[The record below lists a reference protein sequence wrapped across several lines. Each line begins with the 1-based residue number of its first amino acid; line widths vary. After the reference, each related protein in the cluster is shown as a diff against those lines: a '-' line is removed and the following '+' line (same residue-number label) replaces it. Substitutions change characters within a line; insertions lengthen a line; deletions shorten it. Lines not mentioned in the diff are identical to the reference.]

1 MLLEQIILKHKA
13 HEKAISIKE
22 NPEGVDFN
30 FASRSHANQLADFIH
45 VRITIIYKI
54 DCAPM

>member
-13 HEKAISIKE
+13 HIKAISIKE

-30 FASRSHANQLADFIH
+30 FSARGHATQLAEFIH
-45 VRITIIYKI
+45 V
-54 DCAPM
+54 